1 MLVQVLVYLIRVLP
15 TPSKME
21 RSTSCMTTLTSESV
35 VLSSSTEY
43 DDCRSAERS
52 GVHCR
57 HVSVHVHALSLSLC
71 ALAHRVW
78 VIKGNVDPQSIKVIT
93 TLGDQVVV
101 HAVNEGSHHAGC
113 RQR

>member
-1 MLVQVLVYLIRVLP
+1 MSACQCSCPRALP
-15 TPSKME
+15 
-21 RSTSCMTTLTSESV
+21 
-35 VLSSSTEY
+35 
-43 DDCRSAERS
+43 
-52 GVHCR
+52 
-57 HVSVHVHALSLSLC
+57 LSLSLC